1 MKKAIHFGAGN
12 IGRGFIGLLL
22 EQSGYHVV
30 FADVNET
37 LIGAIQK
44 DKSYTV
50 FIKDSECESIPVSNI
65 SAFHSNSDELVK
77 EFLNAEI
84 VTTSVGFTVLPYL
97 APAIVKGLRLRI
109 AQEVTAPINF
119 FACENGIKGTEFL
132 KDAVVKLLDP
142 QEMEYLHKY
151 CGFANC
157 TVDRIVPPVRSEN
170 PLDVVVERFCEW
182 KADSTAV
189 KGELPKIQG
198 LIFTDKLQAYVERKL
213 LTLNAGHAITAYL
226 GAIKGYK
233 TILESIQD
241 AKILPIV
248 KGAMQENGAALIK
261 KHHFNAED
269 HASYIEQILQRFQN
283 PYLHDECL
291 RVGREP
297 YRKLSGGDRLI
308 LPLKMTE
315 EYGLPNAHLLIG
327 VSAAFHY
334 YDEQEKQSVEMQA
347 WIKTE
352 GLRSTICKITGLDG
366 NDPLVEKI
374 VLAYNEVI
382 ESLF

>member
-1 MKKAIHFGAGN
+1 VI
-12 IGRGFIGLLL
+12 
-22 EQSGYHVV
+22 

-37 LIGAIQK
+37 LIGAIQQ

-50 FIKDSECESIPVSNI
+50 FIKDSECESIPVGNI
-65 SAFHSNSDELVK
+65 SAYHSNSEQLTK
-77 EFLNAEI
+77 EFLNAEV
-84 VTTSVGFTVLPYL
+84 VTTSVGFSVLPYL

-109 AQEVTAPINF
+109 AEKIAKPLNF

-132 KDAVVKLLDP
+132 EEAVLKLLEP
-142 QEMEYLHKY
+142 QEIEYVKEY

-189 KGELPKIQG
+189 KGDLPKIQG

-226 GAIKGYK
+226 GAIKGHK
-233 TILESIQD
+233 TILDSIQD
-241 AKILPIV
+241 VKIFPIV
-248 KGAMQENGAALIK
+248 KGAMQESGAALIR
-261 KHHFNAED
+261 KHHFNSED
-269 HASYIEQILQRFQN
+269 HAAYIEQILKRFQN
-283 PYLHDECL
+283 PYLQDECI

-315 EYGLPNAHLLIG
+315 AYGLPNAHLLIG

-334 YDEQEKQSVEMQA
+334 YDAQEKQSVEMQA
-347 WIKTE
+347 SIKKE
-352 GLRSTICKITGLDG
+352 GLRFTICKITGLEG
-366 NDPLVEKI
+366 NDLLVEKI